1 MKKVALLVVA
11 ILISL
16 PFALYGTGHAALVAY
31 YPFDGNADD
40 ASGNAH
46 HGTLVGDA
54 TFGPGFVNNAL
65 VLDGSGD
72 YVQVSHHAD
81 FDFETELSFSAW
93 VNLDPGA
100 VTHWNQVY
108 SKGEIATGRTAAE
121 WKFGTPD
128 EGYLSQLKVDGN
140 GLGSAGY
147 YTTSPTSLQ
156 YGEWYYLTVTYENR
170 DVKFYINGEFDY
182 EDSIL
187 GDPDDVNNTFAALI
201 GAFDPL
207 GGIPVTNFY
216 EGKLDDL
223 RIYDHALS
231 GTEVQELYSNA
242 VPVPAALLLLG
253 SGLIGLVG
261 IRRKFNQ

>member
-1 MKKVALLVVA
+1 L
-11 ILISL
+11 
-16 PFALYGTGHAALVAY
+16 
-31 YPFDGNADD
+31 N
-40 ASGNAH
+40 
-46 HGTLVGDA
+46 
-54 TFGPGFVNNAL
+54 
-65 VLDGSGD
+65 
-72 YVQVSHHAD
+72 
-81 FDFETELSFSAW
+81 FS
-93 VNLDPGA
+93 
-100 VTHWNQVY
+100 
-108 SKGEIATGRTAAE
+108 SRK
-121 WKFGTPD
+121 
-128 EGYLSQLKVDGN
+128 
-140 GLGSAGY
+140 
-147 YTTSPTSLQ
+147 
-156 YGEWYYLTVTYENR
+156 
-170 DVKFYINGEFDY
+170 
-182 EDSIL
+182 SIL